1 MPPPEAR
8 ASPPTWAT
16 RTPFVTSPVMTPRQ
30 LLKVPLDGRF
40 RVPADAEVSSDPAAY
55 AICSLCHGPAAPGRR
70 RCWSC
75 MVVAGQLGSLPPV
88 VPLFL
93 FGLGSPAH
101 RALVGY
107 KAAVTPAGRSAW
119 HGALSELFARWL
131 NDHAACLVG
140 SQPDALLVPVPS
152 SSGGRSSWQGR
163 HPLEEVCRS
172 ATGLGDGFRLAPV
185 LGPGATSPRRLR
197 ARSDGFSVT
206 DPDAVDGHTLVVVD
220 DMFVSGARSLSAA
233 AVLRG
238 AGAQVAAVVP
248 LGRLVRAD
256 HNAATAAFW
265 AARTAPFD
273 PSRCCRCVPSV
284 RPVPAHG
291 ANRASAWPRR
301 LYAVSERL
309 AA

>member
-1 MPPPEAR
+1 
-8 ASPPTWAT
+8 
-16 RTPFVTSPVMTPRQ
+16 MTPRQ
-30 LLKVPLDGRF
+30 LLDVPLDGRF
-40 RVPADAEVSSDPAAY
+40 RVPADAEASSDPAAY

-107 KAAVTPAGRSAW
+107 KAAVAPAARSAW
-119 HGALSELFARWL
+119 RGALSDLFARWL
-131 NDHAACLVG
+131 DDHADCLVG
-140 SQPDALLVPVPS
+140 SQPDGLLVPVPS
-152 SSGGRSSWQGR
+152 SSGGRASWQGR

-172 ATGLGDGFRLAPV
+172 ASDLGAGFGVAPV
-185 LGPGATSPRRLR
+185 LGPGATSPRRLQ
-197 ARSDGFSVT
+197 ARTDGFSVT
-206 DPDAVDGHTLVVVD
+206 DPDAVDGRTLVVVD

-233 AVLRG
+233 AALRG
-238 AGAQVAAVVP
+238 AGARVAAVVP

-265 AARTAPFD
+265 AARTAAFD
-273 PSRCCRCVPSV
+273 PSRCCRCALSV
-284 RPVPAHG
+284 RPVPVHCAD
-291 ANRASAWPRR
+291 RSSAWPRR
-301 LYAVSERL
+301 LYAVSERV